1 MGAFEENNYTSSYL
15 AQARQKMTT
24 KGEHSRISEDEAI
37 PTVLNSTHEPG
48 VGQQTLPGR
57 SCNGMYCTAI
67 LLLMVSCHTVSGE
80 LFITGSYVEFTMS

>member
-1 MGAFEENNYTSSYL
+1 MGAFEENNYTNGYL

-37 PTVLNSTHEPG
+37 PTVLNCTHEPG

-57 SCNGMYCTAI
+57 SCNGTYCTVI
-67 LLLMVSCHTVSGE
+67 LLTMVS
-80 LFITGSYVEFTMS
+80 LSYCFW

>member
-1 MGAFEENNYTSSYL
+1 MGAFEENNYRNGYHL

-24 KGEHSRISEDEAI
+24 KGEHSRISEDEAT
-37 PTVLNSTHEPG
+37 PTVLNCTHEPG

-67 LLLMVSCHTVSGE
+67 PLMMVP
-80 LFITGSYVEFTMS
+80 LSYCFW